1 MAPPRK
7 LTDAQLAEI
16 RTSDVSDSA
25 LARKFFVNRQTVT
38 NARKRM
44 GLPLRGLTPERQWAN
59 QRGPA

>member
-16 RTSDVSDSA
+16 RVSPASDSA
-25 LARKFFVNRQTVT
+25 LARKFYVNRQTVA

-44 GLPLRGLTPERQWAN
+44 GLPPRGLTPEGQWTNRREA
-59 QRGPA
+59 A